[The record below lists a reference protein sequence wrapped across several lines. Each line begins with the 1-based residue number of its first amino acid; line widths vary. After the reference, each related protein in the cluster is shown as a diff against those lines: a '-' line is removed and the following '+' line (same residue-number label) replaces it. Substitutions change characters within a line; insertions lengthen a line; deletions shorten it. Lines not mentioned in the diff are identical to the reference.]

1 MGRNNEW
8 GNTPLPLEMGQKTF
22 LGPNLKTSP
31 VNEGMAQSDVWGHR
45 ALPKA
50 EEDQEKREP
59 YIHNTIIASTK
70 ELELAIYY

>member
-31 VNEGMAQSDVWGHR
+31 ANEGMAQSE
-45 ALPKA
+45 A

-70 ELELAIYY
+70 ELELAFYY